1 MDAKKFDRIKGAVYG
16 FAIGDAMGATTEFM
30 TKEQIAYKHG
40 KVTDIIGGGW
50 LNLEA
55 GQVTD
60 DTQMTLCVMDA
71 IMDAHDSTIVFRKE
85 CIRNFI
91 DWYSSN
97 PPDVGNQCALGIIDL
112 MQGRLPEATARAGN
126 GSLMRA
132 LPCALADKFHWN
144 DIQGTLTHNNQL
156 CSDLIQNYTRLI
168 QNLLKGKY
176 TYVKKNLLEPSG
188 FILNTYN
195 NAWYWADKKSFEDAI
210 IGAVNDGGDTD
221 TIAAIAGS
229 IAGARFGYDAI
240 PKRWIG
246 QLDSG
251 VKFEL
256 DKFVDYC
263 GRRFC

>member
-1 MDAKKFDRIKGAVYG
+1 MNDKFDRIKGAVYG

-30 TKEQIAYKHG
+30 TKEQIVKKYG
-40 KVTDIIGGGW
+40 RVTDIIGGGW

-71 IMDAHDSTIVFRKE
+71 IMAADGHTSAFRSE
-85 CIRNFI
+85 CIKNFI
-91 DWYSSN
+91 DWYKSN

-112 MQGRLPEATARAGN
+112 MQGRLPEVTARAGN

-132 LPCALADKFHWN
+132 LPCALIDSFHWN
-144 DIQGTLTHNNQL
+144 DIQSTLTHNNKT

-176 TYVKKNLLEPSG
+176 TYVKRIHLEPSG
-188 FILNTYN
+188 FIVNTFN
-195 NAWYWADKKSFEDAI
+195 NALYWSDRKTFEDVI
-210 IGAVNDGGDTD
+210 IGAVNDGGDAD

-229 IAGARFGYDAI
+229 IAGAKFGYNAI
-240 PKRWIG
+240 PERWIG
-246 QLDSG
+246 QLDSE
-251 VKFEL
+251 VKEKL
-256 DKFVDYC
+256 DEFIYYC
-263 GRRFC
+263 KRRI